1 MIEPKAQN
9 RLAILPWGDL
19 IEDYLDT
26 VGLGLEQMCREMT
39 GGWLFGYVDALQRA
53 GVECVLFVI
62 TARLRQARSFRHEP
76 TGMLVRALPCRPVYR
91 HLRRFISNPYGR
103 SGAEMLGTSSRWH
116 RLPAGLMRP
125 LVPYFNTPMARL
137 AHELRDHA
145 CDAILC
151 QEYEFS
157 RFDIAVL
164 VGSRLGLP
172 VFASFQGGDRRF
184 SRIERPVRRWA
195 MRRASGL
202 IIGAR
207 READRV
213 VATYGLPR
221 EKIAVIPNGLDL
233 DFWRPDERAAA
244 RAALGLPA
252 EHRIAIWHGRV
263 DIHQKGLDV
272 LLEAWKDLRSA
283 EEGSG
288 ITLLLVGTGRDAA
301 RFGRRLADLDDEGI
315 VWVDEYLNDRPLIR
329 RYLSAADLYVLPSR
343 HEGFAVAPLE
353 AMACGLPIIATDVPG
368 ILDVLPRGEQS
379 GGLVVPREDAPALA
393 AALKELIN
401 SPDKRSELGARARLE
416 VEQNFSLATLG
427 VKLRSFMF
435 ETCRDRARL
444 REGA

>member
-1 MIEPKAQN
+1 MIEPKAQK

-26 VGLGLEQMCREMT
+26 VGLSLEQMCREMA

-53 GVECVLFVI
+53 GVECVLFVV
-62 TARLRQARSFRHEP
+62 TARLSQALSLRHEP
-76 TGMLVRALPCRPVYR
+76 TGMLVRALPCQPVYR
-91 HLRRFISNPYGR
+91 RLRRLVSNPYGR
-103 SGAEMLGTSSRWH
+103 SGAEMFGVSSRWQ

-125 LVPYFNTPMARL
+125 LVPYFNTPVTGLAR
-137 AHELRDHA
+137 ELRKHA
-145 CDAILC
+145 CDAVLC

-157 RFDIAVL
+157 RFDIAVC

-172 VFASFQGGDRRF
+172 VFASFQGGDRQF
-184 SRIERPVRRWA
+184 SRMERPIRRWSIN
-195 MRRASGL
+195 RASGL

-207 READRV
+207 REAERV

-233 DFWRPDERAAA
+233 DFWYPEDRAAA
-244 RAALGLPA
+244 RAALRLPPDS
-252 EHRIAIWHGRV
+252 RIAIWHGRV
-263 DIHQKGLDV
+263 DIYQKGLDL
-272 LLEAWKDLRSA
+272 LLEAWKALQSTD
-283 EEGSG
+283 EGSG
-288 ITLLLVGTGRDAA
+288 TTLLLVGSGRDAEPL
-301 RFGRRLADLDDEGI
+301 GRQIDALGDDRI
-315 VWVDEYLNDRPLIR
+315 VWVDQYVNDRPLLR

-393 AALKELIN
+393 VALKRLIG
-401 SPDKRSELGARARLE
+401 SPDKLSQLGARARQE
-416 VEQNFSLATLG
+416 VETHFSLATLG

-435 ETCRDRARL
+435 EPCQDRAQL
-444 REGA
+444 HQNG